1 MLRNWPL
8 LAAISSNG
16 LAGTH
21 VLMLFIPTLFLFF
34 SFCAKLKIPIHPILT
49 VYGSKDG
56 TAKFP
61 TLHSQLL
68 IIKNGG
74 HNIEEAM
81 CIYISLA
88 ERSILND

>member
-1 MLRNWPL
+1 M
-8 LAAISSNG
+8 
-16 LAGTH
+16 
-21 VLMLFIPTLFLFF
+21 FLCFLYPPSFF
-34 SFCAKLKIPIHPILT
+34 SSAFVLRLKIPIHPILT

-81 CIYISLA
+81 CIYSSLA
-88 ERSILND
+88 ERSILNE